1 MKIRVGIDTSIDEA
15 VLKDIAKE
23 AWLVRIGAAPQGE
36 IEIDFWIPLLS
47 PGVVQNQWRHL
58 RGVRVVQAPWAG
70 VGPFLKMFPAD
81 VTLCDARGVHD
92 VPTAEWTMSVI
103 LAMQRCLPF
112 YVERQQQ
119 ENWASGLQSQQIGAP
134 QPDEAREPPVAIDE
148 VAGTTVLIVGYGS
161 IGKAV
166 EARLAGFGVK
176 FLRVAR
182 RARDGV
188 YAVSQLDELLAQAD
202 IVVITTPL
210 TSETE
215 RLFNASRLSM
225 MKARALLVNAGRG
238 AIVETEALLEAL
250 SERRIRAAIDVTD
263 PEPLPAG
270 HPLWKAPNLLIT
282 PHVAGDSAKFMGRLF
297 AFATEQVV
305 RFTRGEP
312 LANVVTGEY

>member
-1 MKIRVGIDTSIDEA
+1 
-15 VLKDIAKE
+15 
-23 AWLVRIGAAPQGE
+23 
-36 IEIDFWIPLLS
+36 
-47 PGVVQNQWRHL
+47 VQNQWQHL
-58 RGVRVVQAPWAG
+58 QGVRVVQAPWAG

-92 VPTAEWTMSVI
+92 VPTAEWTMSAI

-119 ENWASGLQSQQIGAP
+119 GNWASGLQSQQIGGP
-134 QPDEAREPPVAIDE
+134 RHDEAREPPVAIDE

-161 IGKAV
+161 IGRAV
-166 EARLAGFGVK
+166 EARRAWFGVQ

-202 IVVITTPL
+202 IVVITAPL

-215 RLFNASRLSM
+215 HFFKASRLSV

-238 AIVETEALLEAL
+238 AIVETDALLEAL
-250 SERRIRAAIDVTD
+250 RERRIRAAIDVTD

-312 LANVVTGEY
+312 FSNVVTGEY